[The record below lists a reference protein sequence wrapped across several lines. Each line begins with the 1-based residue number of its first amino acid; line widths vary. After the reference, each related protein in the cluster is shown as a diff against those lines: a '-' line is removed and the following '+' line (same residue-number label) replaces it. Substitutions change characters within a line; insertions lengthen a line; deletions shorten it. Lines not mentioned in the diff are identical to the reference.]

1 MRASDERRN
10 GRERRGNQEPDHD
23 DNSQQPAPN
32 VLPEQQTTTKAGKPR
47 QRIAWTTKMNED
59 IMHCYYTATKLDTLK
74 TGYRTDFHRLFIQ
87 LYPQYEHKITAQR
100 VSDQKRAIMT
110 NKLLTDVNIE
120 NIKQEVANKIAS
132 IHNNNIEQNITQN
145 PNNNNQINDLIDQ
158 NNNEE
163 QSPNRNT
170 NRAEITNN
178 PNNDM
183 IAKTLNEINT
193 NLIKWEGV
201 NPVSRPR
208 IPKLIF
214 KKDSIKYIETIN
226 NTILPTMLNYNS
238 TIENIHTY
246 IYVAAI
252 TTTIL
257 NNQHPI
263 TQNNKIF
270 NSGKHKW
277 QIRIE
282 NKVNEF
288 RRNLGRL
295 TQYKNGN
302 RSKNIIKHI
311 NVLQQKNNKPLD
323 EIIDTHKQK
332 LKVYAARLT
341 RYKES
346 NQRRTDNKLFTN
358 NQKTFYKKLASKEDL
373 QIIPPTKEQITNY
386 WKNIWSIPTQ
396 HNESATWI
404 RQEEHRQKDLQPQ
417 HNIALSTEEL
427 TNIINKTHNWKCPGI
442 DNVQNFWYKKFTST
456 HHHLALAINK
466 IIDQPQTLPEF
477 LTIGKTYIKP
487 KNNETTNPSNYRPI
501 TCLPTL
507 YKIITS
513 TISSKIETHLTQQN
527 VITDEQKGCKKNS
540 QGCKEQ
546 LIIDT
551 TIMKQATSK
560 QRNLHSCYIDYQKAF
575 DSVPH
580 SWLIKVLQ
588 IYKIHPKLINF
599 LQNTM
604 NKWKTQ
610 INLITSS
617 ETIRTEQIDIKKGIF
632 QGDSLSALWFCLCLN
647 PLSNT
652 LNNTRYGYN
661 IIHEKTTKHTINHL
675 LYMDDI
681 KLYASTQ
688 THLKALLKITEQ
700 ITNDIKMSFGISKCK
715 AQHIEKGKWTDT
727 LTETLNDQ
735 ILENMEEHETYK
747 YLGFQQSTKIDHT
760 SIKNHL
766 SLQYKKRLNQI
777 LKTQLNS
784 KNLCKAINTYAIP
797 ILTYSF
803 GIINWT
809 KTDIDNLERTTRRQ
823 LTKHRKLH
831 PNSCTQRLTIPR
843 LQGGRGFIDIQN
855 LHNSQIS
862 TLRQFFHTHTSDLHK
877 AIVLADKHYTP
888 LNLQNT
894 EITITQTTVDEKK
907 TIWAQKQ
914 LHGKHLHLMED
925 PNIDKMNSYTW
936 LQRGELHPETEGFII
951 AVQDQVILTKN
962 YQKYIIKDP
971 SITNDKC
978 RRCQIHPET
987 IDHITAG
994 CQILA
999 GTEYTLRHNIVAKII
1014 HQEIANNQHLQ
1025 ENKDPY
1031 YKYIPSNILDNEE
1044 HTLYWDTTIHTDKTV
1059 ISNRPDI
1066 TLINKINK
1074 ITYFIE
1080 ISTPNDTNIHRKYV
1094 EKIEKYSELTQ
1105 EIKRIWK
1112 QKNVKTIP
1120 FVISATGILHKTFIK
1135 NLKELNINPIIHHKI
1150 QKAVILKTC
1159 NIIRKTL
1166 T

>member
-100 VSDQKRAIMT
+100 ISDQKRAIMT

-201 NPVSRPR
+201 NPVSRPP

-214 KKDSIKYIETIN
+214 KKDTIKYIETIN

-358 NQKTFYKKLASKEDL
+358 NQKTFYKKLASKEDF
-373 QIIPPTKEQITNY
+373 QIIPLTKEQITNY

-466 IIDQPQTLPEF
+466 IIDQPQTLQEF

-560 QRNLHSCYIDYQKAF
+560 QRNLHSC
-575 DSVPH
+575 
-580 SWLIKVLQ
+580 
-588 IYKIHPKLINF
+588 
-599 LQNTM
+599 
-604 NKWKTQ
+604 
-610 INLITSS
+610 
-617 ETIRTEQIDIKKGIF
+617 
-632 QGDSLSALWFCLCLN
+632 
-647 PLSNT
+647 
-652 LNNTRYGYN
+652 
-661 IIHEKTTKHTINHL
+661 
-675 LYMDDI
+675 
-681 KLYASTQ
+681 
-688 THLKALLKITEQ
+688 
-700 ITNDIKMSFGISKCK
+700 
-715 AQHIEKGKWTDT
+715 
-727 LTETLNDQ
+727 
-735 ILENMEEHETYK
+735 
-747 YLGFQQSTKIDHT
+747 
-760 SIKNHL
+760 
-766 SLQYKKRLNQI
+766 
-777 LKTQLNS
+777 
-784 KNLCKAINTYAIP
+784 
-797 ILTYSF
+797 
-803 GIINWT
+803 
-809 KTDIDNLERTTRRQ
+809 
-823 LTKHRKLH
+823 
-831 PNSCTQRLTIPR
+831 
-843 LQGGRGFIDIQN
+843 
-855 LHNSQIS
+855 
-862 TLRQFFHTHTSDLHK
+862 
-877 AIVLADKHYTP
+877 
-888 LNLQNT
+888 
-894 EITITQTTVDEKK
+894 
-907 TIWAQKQ
+907 
-914 LHGKHLHLMED
+914 
-925 PNIDKMNSYTW
+925 
-936 LQRGELHPETEGFII
+936 
-951 AVQDQVILTKN
+951 
-962 YQKYIIKDP
+962 
-971 SITNDKC
+971 
-978 RRCQIHPET
+978 
-987 IDHITAG
+987 
-994 CQILA
+994 
-999 GTEYTLRHNIVAKII
+999 
-1014 HQEIANNQHLQ
+1014 
-1025 ENKDPY
+1025 
-1031 YKYIPSNILDNEE
+1031 
-1044 HTLYWDTTIHTDKTV
+1044 
-1059 ISNRPDI
+1059 
-1066 TLINKINK
+1066 
-1074 ITYFIE
+1074 
-1080 ISTPNDTNIHRKYV
+1080 
-1094 EKIEKYSELTQ
+1094 
-1105 EIKRIWK
+1105 
-1112 QKNVKTIP
+1112 
-1120 FVISATGILHKTFIK
+1120 
-1135 NLKELNINPIIHHKI
+1135 
-1150 QKAVILKTC
+1150 
-1159 NIIRKTL
+1159 
-1166 T
+1166 